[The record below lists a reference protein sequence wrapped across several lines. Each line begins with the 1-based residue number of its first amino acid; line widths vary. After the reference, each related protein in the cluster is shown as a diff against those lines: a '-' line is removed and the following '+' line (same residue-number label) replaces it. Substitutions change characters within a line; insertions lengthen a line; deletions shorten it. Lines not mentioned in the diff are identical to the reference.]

1 MKDTSPAAIV
11 ISHEADV
18 ANARRLARDMAQVMG
33 FSRPRAYSLATAVSE
48 FASNLYF
55 HATSG
60 GVLRLHPIRKD
71 GRDGI
76 EVIAE
81 DDGPGIPDVENA
93 MSDGYST
100 NGGLGS
106 GLPGAR
112 RLMDEF
118 EIESAQGCGTR
129 VAARIWLP

>member
-1 MKDTSPAAIV
+1 MNDTSAAAIT

-18 ANARRLARDMAQVMG
+18 ANARRLARDMAHVMG

-48 FASNLYF
+48 FASNLCF

-60 GVLRLHPIRKD
+60 GVLRLRPIKRD
-71 GRDGI
+71 GRKGI
-76 EVIAE
+76 EVIVE
-81 DDGPGIPDVENA
+81 DNGPGISDVENA
-93 MSDGYST
+93 MLDGYST

-106 GLPGAR
+106 GLPGGR

-118 EIESAQGCGTR
+118 EIETKLGCGTR
-129 VAARIWLP
+129 IAARIWLP

>member
-1 MKDTSPAAIV
+1 MIDTSPAAIV

-18 ANARRLARDMAQVMG
+18 ADARRVARDMAQEMG
-33 FSRPRAYSLATAVSE
+33 FSRARAYSLATAVSE

-55 HATSG
+55 HATPG
-60 GVLRLHPIRKD
+60 GVLRLHPIEED
-71 GRDGI
+71 GRKGI

-81 DDGPGIPDVENA
+81 DDGPGISDLENA

-118 EIESAQGCGTR
+118 EMKSKRGCGTR
-129 VAARIWLP
+129 IAARIWLP

>member
-1 MKDTSPAAIV
+1 MNDTCPAAIA
-11 ISHEADV
+11 ISHEAGV
-18 ANARRLARDMAQVMG
+18 ADARRQARDMAQAMG
-33 FSRPRAYSLATAVSE
+33 FSRARAYSLATAVSE
-48 FASNLYF
+48 LASNLCF

-60 GVLRLHPIRKD
+60 GILRLHPKKKD
-71 GRDGI
+71 GREGI

-81 DDGPGIPDVENA
+81 DDGPGISDLENA
-93 MSDGYST
+93 LSDGYST

-118 EIESAQGCGTR
+118 EIESKPGCGTR
-129 VAARIWLP
+129 IAARIWLP